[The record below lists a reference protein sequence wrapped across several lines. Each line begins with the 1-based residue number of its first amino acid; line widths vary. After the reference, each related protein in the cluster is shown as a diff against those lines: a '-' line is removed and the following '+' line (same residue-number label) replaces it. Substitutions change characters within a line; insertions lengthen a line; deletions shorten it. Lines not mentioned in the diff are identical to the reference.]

1 MKKCGIV
8 FLLVIAVLSSS
19 VAPVFAAKYNWR
31 LASEEL
37 AESAVDLYAHEFA
50 RLLKEKS
57 NGDIQLEIFP
67 HGTLGT
73 PTEMFELTLNGAV
86 EFCLVAPGQSSS
98 IIPENQIFLLHF
110 LFSMDDDKN
119 AEFLRTSKAINKK
132 LGAVYEGKGLKVLNF
147 FSEGP
152 MYWTANKPLRKPE
165 DFQGVKFRVMP
176 SELLLDI
183 YKAYGASPTAVSFNE
198 VYSGLQ
204 LRIID
209 GQENPPYVIQEMKYM
224 DVQKCLIASKH
235 NIFVMQHLANLNFFN
250 GLPEDIQKIIVESA
264 AEAYPYVN
272 KVQKEMNAQRLDMMV
287 KEFKKDQSLVELTPE
302 EFGAFREIAKKADE
316 KYFELSRN
324 PEFAKELLK
333 EFRQEMA
340 DIEGQ

>member
-1 MKKCGIV
+1 MKKCWAV
-8 FLLVIAVLSSS
+8 LLLVVMASS
-19 VAPVFAAKYNWR
+19 VGVVPAFAAKYSWR

-37 AESAVDLYAHEFA
+37 ADSAVDLYAHEFA
-50 RLLKEKS
+50 RLLREKS
-57 NGDIQLEIFP
+57 DGDIQLEIFP

-73 PTEMFELTLNGAV
+73 PTEMFELALNGAV

-119 AEFLRTSKAINKK
+119 AEFLRTSKAINEK
-132 LGAVYEGKGLKVLNF
+132 LGAVYENKGLKVLNF

-183 YKAYGASPTAVSFNE
+183 YRAYGASPTAVSFNE

-224 DVQKCLIASKH
+224 DVQKCLIASRH

-250 GLPEDIQKIIVESA
+250 GLPEDIRKIVLESA

-287 KEFKKDQSLVELTPE
+287 KDFKKDQSLVELTRE
-302 EFGAFREIAKKADE
+302 EFEAFRAIAKKADE

-324 PEFAKELLK
+324 PEFARELLQ
-333 EFRQEMA
+333 EFRKEMA
-340 DIEGQ
+340 AIEGK